1 MRRNNVYCMPV
12 PIMFILPYKPYF
24 CKSKTIFYK
33 KIDFSEKI
41 CYYILCNFVRE
52 FSFYEKGS
60 KLWQKDVHDAEIS
73 LWTMSVSAQDAV
85 KMSPISLRKAHR
97 HSPCPPQA
105 PITHSE
111 ETRVIPPPQIIP
123 TPQITPMHTHSP
135 CRTQAMR

>member
-41 CYYILCNFVRE
+41 CYYILCNFIFE
-52 FSFYEKGS
+52 FSISEKGYL
-60 KLWQKDVHDAEIS
+60 LWQKDVQDAVIS
-73 LWTMSVSAQDAV
+73 LWTTNASAPDAV
-85 KMSPISLRKAHR
+85 KMSPISPPRAHPYR
-97 HSPCPPQA
+97 PCLPQD
-105 PITHSE
+105 PIIPSE
-111 ETRVIPPPQIIP
+111 EMRVIPPPQIIP
-123 TPQITPMHTHSP
+123 APQTAPIHTHSP